1 MSEQL
6 TNMTVKVDHL
16 TICCDLKFYTIV
28 LTFTQICAHQ
38 QIFNAFASYIARAGF
53 RTAHTQLH

>member
-1 MSEQL
+1 
-6 TNMTVKVDHL
+6 MTVKVDHL
-16 TICCDLKFYTIV
+16 TICCDVKFCTIV
-28 LTFTQICAHQ
+28 LPGEAFTQICAHQ